1 MLELR
6 SITKDYASGDAVVHA
21 LKGVSLRFRDSEFVA
36 VLGQSGCGK
45 TTMLNI
51 VGGLDRYTS
60 GDLVIDGV
68 STKAYKDRDWDFYRN
83 HRVGFVFQSYNLIPH
98 QDVLSNVELALTLS
112 GVSRSER
119 RARAASALEQ
129 VGLGDQLHKKPCQMS
144 GGQMQ
149 RVAIARALVNDPAIV
164 LADEPTGALDSE
176 TSVQVMEILK
186 KVARDRLV
194 VMVTHNP
201 ELAADYAD
209 RIVRFKDGVVVD
221 DSDPYDCEAEKVAE
235 DAACRSA
242 CARDGRVRR
251 TSMNPLTAFSLS
263 LNNLMT
269 KKGRTI
275 LTAFAGSIGIIGIAL
290 ILSLSS
296 GVNDYI
302 AKVEQDTLSTSPLVI
317 AKQSYDMSSLLAGDP
332 SADSGDESAAA
343 EKNLQDSSEGALPG
357 PSDEITEFTMLR
369 DMFASV
375 RSNDMASLKAF
386 LDEGGDGISGDVNAL
401 QYDYG
406 ITPLVYKPDTSAGAV
421 RLSPNAMS
429 AAMMG
434 GMSSGATAGI
444 GMGNGTVFSEMI
456 DNEELLDEQYD
467 VVAGRWAEASDECV
481 LVLSSS
487 GKISDYTLYGLGV
500 LDVAELDS
508 MVDTMM
514 SASGAVEVSETD
526 VDFTYED
533 ALNTSF
539 KVLGPFDSYR
549 KNEETGGWTDM
560 ADNAEFMKE
569 RVASGL
575 DLRIVG
581 VVRPSPAA
589 KAAALSQGVAY
600 TSGLTSEL
608 MERAASS
615 EIVQQQLAEPD
626 VDVFTGKTFDVLKD
640 EAEQGVRLEDMFTVD
655 EAALRNAFRID
666 QDALSAE
673 SGLSAFDF
681 AGLDMGSLDID
692 MSDIGDSLDISSM
705 AGSAPT
711 PDFSGVFEGL
721 KNDPP
726 LSSEE
731 LALLGELSGA
741 LMSDF
746 ITGWLPVHGSGLSPN
761 DPDFGR
767 KLLEQ
772 FQAYATSTE
781 EQGGAGTL
789 ARIASLAGGA
799 AGEAVQR
806 VAQDYVANQL
816 APFMQNAC
824 SELAGQVSEQVGQ
837 AVSSQL
843 RAAFTAAMA
852 QMGPRIA
859 DSLAASVQNAFV
871 FDPGAF
877 ARAIEF
883 NMDAEDLSS
892 LMANYANAS
901 KLTYE
906 SNLMALGYAD
916 PADPQ
921 AIKLYPKDFE
931 AKERV
936 LASIDGYNDRMKAQG
951 AEEKA
956 VSYTDYM
963 GVLMSGVTDIVDMI
977 SYVLIAFVSISLVVS
992 SIMIGII
999 TYISVLER
1007 TKEIGILRAIGASK
1021 KDVSHVFNAETF
1033 IIGLAAGVLGIAVT
1047 MVLDI
1052 PMNMIIEHVSGVQ
1065 DMAAVPP
1072 VAAVVLI
1079 AVSVALTM
1087 IGGIIPSHMAS
1098 KKDPVTALRAE

>member
-1 MLELR
+1 MLELQ
-6 SITKDYASGDAVVHA
+6 SITKDYTSGDAVVHA
-21 LKGVSLRFRDSEFVA
+21 LKGVSLQFRDSEFVA

-51 VGGLDRYTS
+51 LGGLDRYTS

-112 GVSRSER
+112 GVSKSER
-119 RARAASALEQ
+119 RARAVAALEQ
-129 VGLGDQLHKKPCQMS
+129 VGLGDQLHKKPSQMS

-149 RVAIARALVNDPAIV
+149 RVAIARALVNDPSIV

-186 KVARDRLV
+186 NVAKDRLV

-201 ELAADYAD
+201 ELAAGYAD
-209 RIVRFKDGVVVD
+209 RTVRFKDGVVVD
-221 DSDPYDCEAEKVAE
+221 DSDPYDCAADKVDDRAT
-235 DAACRSA
+235 CCSA
-242 CARDGRVRR
+242 CVRDARIRR
-251 TSMNPLTAFSLS
+251 ASMDPLTAFSLS

-317 AKQSYDMSSLLAGDP
+317 AKQSYDMSSLLTGGP
-332 SADSGDESAAA
+332 SEGSDDESAAS
-343 EKNLQDSSEGALPG
+343 EESSRNLSEEVLPE

-375 RSNDMASLKAF
+375 KSNDMTSLKAF
-386 LDEGGDGISGDVNAL
+386 LDEGGDGISDDVNAL

-429 AAMMG
+429 SAMMG
-434 GMSSGATAGI
+434 GMSSGATAGM

-456 DNEELLDEQYD
+456 DNKELLDEQYD
-467 VVAGRWAEASDECV
+467 VVAGRWAESSDECV

-487 GKISDYTLYGLGV
+487 GKVSDYTLYGLGV

-514 SASGAVEVSETD
+514 NASGTVEVSGTD

-549 KNEETGGWTDM
+549 KNEETGGWTNM

-569 RVASGL
+569 KVASGL
-575 DLRIVG
+575 DLHVVG
-581 VVRPSPAA
+581 VVRPDPAA
-589 KAAALSQGVAY
+589 KASALTQGVAY
-600 TSGLTSEL
+600 TSGLTNEL
-608 MERAASS
+608 MKRAASS
-615 EIVQQQLAEPD
+615 DIVQQQLAAPD
-626 VDVFTGKTFDVLKD
+626 VDVFTGKTFDALKD
-640 EAEQGVRLEDMFTVD
+640 EAEQGVRLENVITVD
-655 EAALRNAFRID
+655 ETALKNAFRID
-666 QDALSAE
+666 QDALGAG

-681 AGLDMGSLDID
+681 ADLDIGPLDIDVSDIGGSLDV
-692 MSDIGDSLDISSM
+692 SSLM
-705 AGSAPT
+705 GAAPA

-721 KNDPP
+721 KNDSP

-731 LALLGELSGA
+731 LALLGELSGT
-741 LMSDF
+741 LVGDF
-746 ITGWLPVHGSGLSPN
+746 VTGWLPVHGGALSPT
-761 DPDFGR
+761 DPYFGQ

-772 FQAYATSTE
+772 FRAYVTSAE
-781 EQGGAGTL
+781 EQGGAQTL
-789 ARIASLAGGA
+789 ARIASLAGGS

-806 VAQDYVANQL
+806 IAQDYIANQL

-824 SELAGQVSEQVGQ
+824 SELLGQASAQVGQ

-843 RAAFTAAMA
+843 RDALAAVIA

-859 DSLAASVQNAFV
+859 DGLVASVQNAFV
-871 FDPGAF
+871 FDPDAF
-877 ARAIEF
+877 SRAIEF

-892 LMANYANAS
+892 LMANYANAN

-906 SNLMALGYAD
+906 SNLMLLGYAD

-921 AIKLYPKDFE
+921 AIKLYPKGFE

-936 LASIDGYNDRMKAQG
+936 LAGIDGYNDRMKARG
-951 AEEKA
+951 ADEKA

-963 GVLMSGVTDIVDMI
+963 GALMSGVTDIVDMI

-1033 IIGLAAGVLGIAVT
+1033 IIGLAAGVLGIVVT
-1047 MVLDI
+1047 MLLDI
-1052 PMNMIIEHVSGVQ
+1052 PMNMIIEQVSGVQ
-1065 DMAAVPP
+1065 NMAAVPP
-1072 VAAVVLI
+1072 VAAIVLVV
-1079 AVSVALTM
+1079 VSVALTM
-1087 IGGIIPSHMAS
+1087 IGGVIPSRMAS
-1098 KKDPVTALRAE
+1098 KKDPVTALRVE